1 MRSSFLRLW
10 LLRSALS
17 LPTAVLRFLSGG
29 GVVFR
34 DGRTLDPQ
42 MQFLWR
48 SWFAPAESSR
58 RMPLTLAGKS
68 IDVVREEWRDMAAL
82 LEAPAALKVR
92 VETVG
97 EPGTSVG
104 VTPISGLLIRPSEV
118 AADAPVLVFFPQG
131 GGVLGGPEL
140 SRAFCSL
147 FAAEARCPIFI
158 PTLRL
163 APEARFPAALEDARI
178 ALEWSQANAFRL
190 GAASGEVAV
199 GGILTG
205 AGLAARLCFD
215 LKREFKPLP
224 VAQLLITPLVDLSDS
239 ALSSNLYADQW
250 PLSSGD
256 LSALIAYYAG
266 GGLDLADPKLSPL
279 NEALIVGQPRTFVVS
294 AGLDPLAAQAETFAQ
309 RLIKARTRTLYRRYD
324 TLPLGFDLFAGVV
337 DEAREATLDIARNWA
352 QWLKKDAAPDAEAR
366 NAA

>member
-48 SWFAPAESSR
+48 NWFAPAESSSR
-58 RMPLTLAGKS
+58 LPLTLADKS
-68 IDVVREEWRDMAAL
+68 VDRVREEWRDMAAL
-82 LEAPAALKVR
+82 LEAPANLKVR
-92 VETVG
+92 VETIG

-104 VTPISGLLIRPSEV
+104 VTPVSGLLIRPLQI
-118 AADAPVLVFFPQG
+118 APDAPVLVFFPQG

-140 SRAFCSL
+140 SRVFCSL
-147 FAAEARCPIFI
+147 FAAEARCPVFV
-158 PTLRL
+158 PALRL
-163 APEARFPAALEDARI
+163 APEARFPAALEDART

-190 GAASGEVAV
+190 GAPSGKVAV

-224 VAQLLITPLVDLSDS
+224 LAQLLITPLIDMSDS
-239 ALSSNLYADQW
+239 ALPGGVYADQW
-250 PLSSGD
+250 PLSSSD
-256 LSALIAYYAG
+256 LNALIAYYAG
-266 GGLDLADPKLSPL
+266 GGLDLADPRLSPL
-279 NEALIVGQPRTFVVS
+279 HEALIVGQPRTFIVS
-294 AGLDPLAAQAETFAQ
+294 AGLDPLAAQAGAFVQ
-309 RLIKARTRTLYRRYD
+309 RLIKARTQTLYRRYD
-324 TLPLGFDLFAGVV
+324 TLPLGFDLFCGVV
-337 DEAREATLDIARNWA
+337 DDAREAALDIARNWT
-352 QWLKKDAAPDAEAR
+352 QWLQRDASPDVDTRDVA
-366 NAA
+366 